1 MSWRLSVGVGLVTLA
16 AAPLAFLWWLLRS
29 VGRAIERMNP

>member
-1 MSWRLSVGVGLVTLA
+1 MSWRLSIGVLLVTLA
-16 AAPLAFLWWLLRS
+16 ATPLAVMWWLLRS